1 MSIEAHRQEHRRAQG
16 DGRGRDPTHYPV
28 EKKMG
33 EDSLQTWIVE
43 LLRPL
48 IERWYSELG
57 RPRFVG
63 ADQFIYDQQFDPS
76 KVVAPDVYVLPG
88 VAPGRRVR
96 SWKVWETGIA
106 PSFAL
111 EVVSSDDPYKEY
123 ADALERYREL
133 GVKELVIFD
142 PDWEKSRDR
151 VRWLRYRRL
160 KARGFVRVEAT
171 NVDRIYARVL
181 GCWLRVTGDGEEVR
195 LRLATGPEGEEL
207 FSAAAEA
214 ERVDVEAERAAKQ
227 AERAAKQAERAA
239 KEAALERIAVLEAQ
253 IASAA
258 EAGGKGPGAQ

>member
-1 MSIEAHRQEHRRAQG
+1 MSIKAHRPEHRRAQR
-16 DGRGRDPTHYPV
+16 DGTERDPTHYPV

-63 ADQFIYDQQFDPS
+63 ADQFIYYQQFDPS

-96 SWKVWETGIA
+96 SWKVWETGMA

-111 EVVSSDDPYKEY
+111 EVASSDDPYKEY
-123 ADALERYREL
+123 ADVLERYREL

-142 PDWEKSRDR
+142 PDWERGPDR
-151 VRWLRYRRL
+151 VRWLRYRKL
-160 KARGFVRVEAT
+160 KTRGFVQVETT
-171 NVDRIYARVL
+171 NADRIYARVL
-181 GCWLRVTGDGEEVR
+181 GCWLRAIGAGEETR
-195 LRLATGPEGEEL
+195 LRLATGPEGEAL
-207 FSAAAEA
+207 FPTAAEA
-214 ERVDVEAERAAKQ
+214 ERAASEMERAASEM
-227 AERAAKQAERAA
+227 ERAASEMERVAKQA
-239 KEAALERIAVLEAQ
+239 ALSRIAELEAQ

-258 EAGGKGPGAQ
+258 GAGGKGSGAA